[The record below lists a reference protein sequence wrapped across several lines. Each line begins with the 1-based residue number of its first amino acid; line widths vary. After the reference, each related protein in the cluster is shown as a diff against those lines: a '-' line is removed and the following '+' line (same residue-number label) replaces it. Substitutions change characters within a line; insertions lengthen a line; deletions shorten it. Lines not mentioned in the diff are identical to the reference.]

1 MALDGSAA
9 RDQNHLV
16 SACWSGYPFLSIFY
30 YINFTIFIT
39 IGYVLRLY
47 FTKISYI
54 SFHSLRYYV
63 YIFFGVQRN
72 WTLFGNW

>member
-9 RDQNHLV
+9 RDQNHLD
-16 SACWSGYPFLSIFY
+16 SACCSGYPFILLSY
-30 YINFTIFIT
+30 YIYNIFIT
-39 IGYVLRLY
+39 IGYELLLY

-54 SFHSLRYYV
+54 PFHRLRYYV
-63 YIFFGVQRN
+63 YIFFGVQPN